1 MNESQSKKLLETE
14 LKSFVYSVSHDLK
27 GELRELKAILEKKRM
42 DDSNIHFQFQIMEEM
57 FESLGEMSSLL
68 ETEIKKE
75 TINLS
80 LMATDIFKALQKR
93 DAFNFKVQDS
103 LTVKGDT
110 SLLKRALTALIEN
123 SWKFSKNIESPQIEM
138 GKEGDFF
145 YIKDNGPGLPHEE
158 EIFTMFYGKRSKGDL
173 SGIGLGLPLAR
184 RVFHIHG
191 GKIWAKNNKGK
202 GSTFYF
208 LIP

>member
-1 MNESQSKKLLETE
+1 MNESQNKKLLETE

-27 GELRELKAILEKKRM
+27 GELRELKAILEKKGAA
-42 DDSNIHFQFQIMEEM
+42 DSNIHFQFQIMEEM

-75 TINLS
+75 AINLS

-93 DAFNFKVQDS
+93 DACNFKVQDS

-123 SWKFSKNIESPQIEM
+123 SWKFSKNMESPQIEL

-158 EIFTMFYGKRSKGDL
+158 DI
-173 SGIGLGLPLAR
+173 
-184 RVFHIHG
+184 
-191 GKIWAKNNKGK
+191 
-202 GSTFYF
+202 
-208 LIP
+208 